1 MESLVM
7 RGESWPVE
15 QIELLKRLW
24 AAGATAVAIGERLG
38 GKSRSA
44 VLGKIFRLRLDAA
57 PARGR
62 KTIAAPAG
70 QHSAAPSRRRRRHIK
85 RPPIAPKPLTQR
97 KSLLEL
103 TNATCRWPH
112 GRPGAPNFFFCG
124 LPEAD
129 LEQGIP
135 YCAKHMRRAYSPA
148 ISVGTARPTAQF
160 PVRAAGR

>member
-1 MESLVM
+1 M

-24 AAGATAVAIGERLG
+24 TAGETAVVIGERLG

-44 VLGKIFRLRLDAA
+44 VLGKIFRLRLDAE
-57 PARGR
+57 PAGGR
-62 KTIAAPAG
+62 KKIAATADR
-70 QHSAAPSRRRRRHIK
+70 HSAAPSRRRRRQIK
-85 RPPIAPKPLTQR
+85 PPPIAPKPLTQN

-148 ISVGTARPTAQF
+148 ISVGTARPVTQCH
-160 PVRAAGR
+160 VRSAGR